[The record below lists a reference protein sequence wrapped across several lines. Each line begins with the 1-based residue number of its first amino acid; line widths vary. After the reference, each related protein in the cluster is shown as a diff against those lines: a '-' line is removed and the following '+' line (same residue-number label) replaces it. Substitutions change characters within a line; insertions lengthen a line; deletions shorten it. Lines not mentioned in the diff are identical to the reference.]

1 MLRRFLLGTMVMC
14 LASMAWAGVPDPANS
29 SVVMDPGADG
39 ANLMVRPDRGGPQY
53 VEAMLNTGSSTPP
66 NVDGTSVEV
75 DATLTVTLIDNLG
88 DPVFLYPFEDL
99 WVETT
104 GSGLAFCAGGTA
116 ADQSSDEFGV
126 TTFSNAIA
134 GGGNSF
140 GEFVVV
146 MVAGSPLIQTPDLTF
161 NSPDIN
167 GDLVVDLAD
176 IVFFVPM
183 LFTAT
188 FDGDFNNSDLVNLSD
203 AVFFSQAIG
212 TGCI

>member
-14 LASMAWAGVPDPANS
+14 LASMAWAGVPDPAFS

-39 ANLMVRPDRGGPQY
+39 ANLMVVPDGSGMAYTQ
-53 VEAMLNTGSSTPP
+53 AMLNTGSSTPP
-66 NVDGTSVEV
+66 VDGTSVQV
-75 DATLTVTLIDNLG
+75 DATLTVTLIDSNG

-99 WVETT
+99 WVETS
-104 GSGLAFCAGGTA
+104 GGGLAFCAGGTA
-116 ADQSSDEFGV
+116 ADQSTDEFGV
-126 TTFSNAIA
+126 TTFSDPIA
-134 GGGNSF
+134 GGGSSF
-140 GEFVVV
+140 GELVVV
-146 MVAGSPLIQTPDLTF
+146 MVAGSPLTQTPDLTF

-183 LFTAT
+183 LFTQNPQ
-188 FDGDFNNSDLVNLSD
+188 GDYNASDLVNLSD

-212 TGCI
+212 KSCI